1 MELHYL
7 KRFEKVS
14 SFYTWKN
21 HISINFTDKESIE
34 SCIVDGVMQDVVDA
48 HEACL
53 YNGWLRLSN
62 HASIRFVNL
71 MQPEWDYVIHPGQ
84 KIEGLFNAN
93 YRGVDKDRVIIE
105 KNMQIIPQGF
115 VSFEFLWYDLT
126 NDEVITT
133 APKRIPMTLHFLSP
147 WGPIFVNKGKFALY
161 SDEFELCWELDFN
174 KYKKPDQ
181 QEAKFPKHL
190 LGPWQDKLYVVV
202 HYKKPG
208 IMEIDPLSGAV
219 LREWSKLPEGQT
231 YAIRGLKYDV
241 IPYLERT
248 FLDEEKNVLGCLSE
262 IAYWE
267 IDLRTG
273 EFNMVNLQQMFEE
286 LELSSIKGIHDS
298 DYVYFTAKIG
308 ESLYPEHSKLY
319 LGAYNRHTHQIDE
332 LYSNPEWSKDG
343 WFYEIGKAGN
353 RIYIKQGREYLHV
366 FEKN

>member
-1 MELHYL
+1 MLLNYL
-7 KRFEKVS
+7 EKIKNVS
-14 SFYTWKN
+14 SFYTWED
-21 HISINFTDKESIE
+21 HVCINFEDRTCMVNGI
-34 SCIVDGVMQDVVDA
+34 MQDAIDA
-48 HEACL
+48 QEAYL
-53 YNGWLRLSN
+53 YNGWLQLSN
-62 HASIRFVNL
+62 DSTTRIVHL
-71 MQPEWDYVIHPGQ
+71 MQPELSYIIHLIRG
-84 KIEGLFNAN
+84 KHLFSC
-93 YRGVDKDRVIIE
+93 RGINKDRILIGQ
-105 KNMQIIPQGF
+105 NMGNTENHDITF
-115 VSFEFLWYDLT
+115 DFLWYDLV
-126 NDEVITT
+126 DDKVITPV
-133 APKRIPMTLHFLSP
+133 PKTIPMVFSFYTP
-147 WGPIFVNKGKFALY
+147 WGGIFISRDKVGLY
-161 SDEFELCWELDFN
+161 NEELELCWQLDLSAYKRPADKPWGSVN
-174 KYKKPDQ
+174 K
-181 QEAKFPKHL
+181 HI
-190 LGPWQDKLYVVV
+190 LGPWNDKLYVVV
-202 HYKKPG
+202 HYERPG

-219 LREWSKLPEGQT
+219 LREWSKLPEEQT

-273 EFNMVNLQQMFEE
+273 EFSMVNLQQMFEE